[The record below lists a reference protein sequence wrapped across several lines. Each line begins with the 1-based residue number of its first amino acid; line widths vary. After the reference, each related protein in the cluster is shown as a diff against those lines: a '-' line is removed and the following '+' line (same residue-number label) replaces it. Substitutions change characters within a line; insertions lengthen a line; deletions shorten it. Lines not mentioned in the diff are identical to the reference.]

1 MQLLR
6 HLPYKTHAFANL
18 VEWKSVFEGRRP
30 VIESQFGR
38 QSGGQSGGQSWGPKW
53 GPKWGAKQPEWGP
66 SDAAD
71 LINIVTLPHR
81 HPVIQPARQPATNTM
96 DQPGMQFCQLKP
108 IRQPVIHPASQ
119 SRNKRKPA
127 KPTSPA
133 QGMQPAT
140 SQANQPSQANSA
152 LGIFSFGTFS
162 SGIVIGIISFESLTK
177 DLRFGISG

>member
-96 DQPGMQFCQLKP
+96 DQPGMTQANQTASNPSSQP
-108 IRQPVIHPASQ
+108 I
-119 SRNKRKPA
+119 
-127 KPTSPA
+127 A
-133 QGMQPAT
+133 QQAQT
-140 SQANQPSQANSA
+140 SQANQPCPGHATSDIASQSA
-152 LGIFSFGTFS
+152 
-162 SGIVIGIISFESLTK
+162 
-177 DLRFGISG
+177 